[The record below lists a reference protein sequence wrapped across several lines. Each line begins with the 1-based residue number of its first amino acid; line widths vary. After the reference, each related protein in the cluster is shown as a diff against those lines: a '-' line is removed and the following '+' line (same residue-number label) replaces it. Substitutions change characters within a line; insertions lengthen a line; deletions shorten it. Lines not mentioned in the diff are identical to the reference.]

1 MANLASLA
9 MVSSLFSY
17 FCVLLLR
24 VAHYYQNSS
33 SGRNAAVR
41 GRRGTGGSGRA
52 VLVACLWLAAGLG
65 VFSVSLRVSD
75 SAERA
80 ARSRALSLHRAAA
93 VPGRAGR
100 AEGERAGHGRPRG
113 GGQSPAQYTRRRDR
127 GGDCLPARRIATPLW
142 GHD

>member
-17 FCVLLLR
+17 FCVSLLR
-24 VAHYYQNSS
+24 VAHYYQNSG

-80 ARSRALSLHRAAA
+80 AGRERFRFTEPPPSRAE
-93 VPGRAGR
+93 PAG
-100 AEGERAGHGRPRG
+100 PRV
-113 GGQSPAQYTRRRDR
+113 S
-127 GGDCLPARRIATPLW
+127 
-142 GHD
+142 